1 MTATAS
7 LDTQI
12 QVSNFDRSVI
22 TQIQQETG
30 LGPYHAQLFYE
41 YRWKAGRNLYE
52 DEQTLVRQMERQL
65 ARKKAEAAIP
75 LRTNDN
81 GYNPSPQA
89 KAPPPPEAKINE
101 PLPPLDLS
109 NWDLAEVP
117 ERDWAVRDRII
128 RRAVTLL
135 SGEGGVGKSILTLQ
149 LACATVL
156 GKDWFGSLPEPG
168 PAIFLDAEDDR
179 DELHFR
185 LNTIRRRLGV
195 TFKDLADEGLH
206 LRAGALAG
214 AGWPGEHQPA
224 PR

>member
-1 MTATAS
+1 
-7 LDTQI
+7 
-12 QVSNFDRSVI
+12 
-22 TQIQQETG
+22 
-30 LGPYHAQLFYE
+30 
-41 YRWKAGRNLYE
+41 
-52 DEQTLVRQMERQL
+52 MERQL

-214 AGWPGEHQPA
+214 ARRVSISRHPGEPGKRWRPQAAFHRFH
-224 PR
+224 PRPRDSGNSGCTLWDGS